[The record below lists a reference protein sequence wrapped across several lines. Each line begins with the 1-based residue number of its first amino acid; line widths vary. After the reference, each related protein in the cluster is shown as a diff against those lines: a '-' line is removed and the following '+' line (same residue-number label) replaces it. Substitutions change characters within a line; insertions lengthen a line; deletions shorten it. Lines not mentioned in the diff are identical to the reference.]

1 MNQMKKSFLTPKE
14 AAEKYSFL
22 TKNRLKNLLAKN
34 VMGFREKVIRKL
46 GRLNLIDEDALLFF
60 ISENQEEV
68 AKGTHKRDGGTWPL

>member
-1 MNQMKKSFLTPKE
+1 MKKSFLTPKE
-14 AAEKYSFL
+14 AAAKYSFL

-60 ISENQEEV
+60 ISQNQEEV
-68 AKGTHKRDGGTWPL
+68 TKGTHTRDGGPWPL